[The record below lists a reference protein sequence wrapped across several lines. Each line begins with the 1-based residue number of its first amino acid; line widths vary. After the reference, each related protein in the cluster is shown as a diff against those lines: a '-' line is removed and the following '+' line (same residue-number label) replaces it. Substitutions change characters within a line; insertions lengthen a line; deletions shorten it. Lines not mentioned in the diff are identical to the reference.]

1 MQIFNN
7 IVSYKLTLTKSIAK
21 DWTSKAFL
29 PSASMETELQAAI
42 AVDLQQPLREFRV
55 KWALCPPGN
64 LVGQV
69 FRVLDVFRNRF
80 YDLNPCI
87 SSYLEKH

>member
-1 MQIFNN
+1 MTEQQMH
-7 IVSYKLTLTKSIAK
+7 
-21 DWTSKAFL
+21 L
-29 PSASMETELQAAI
+29 PSASMEIEPHAAI
-42 AVDLQQPLREFRV
+42 PVDLQQSLREFRME
-55 KWALCPPGN
+55 WALCALGN

-69 FRVLDVFRNRF
+69 FRQLDVFRNRF

>member
-1 MQIFNN
+1 MIE
-7 IVSYKLTLTKSIAK
+7 
-21 DWTSKAFL
+21 
-29 PSASMETELQAAI
+29 PHAAI
-42 AVDLQQPLREFRV
+42 ATDLQQSQREFRV
-55 KWALCPPGN
+55 EWGTPGN

-69 FRVLDVFRNRF
+69 FRQLDVFRNRF